1 MPARTILLYPHPV
14 LKTAC
19 APANPADPAV
29 ALLIADLVDTMHE
42 GPGSVGV
49 AAPQIGES
57 QRVCVVDVSGNRHGR
72 DNNHGLLAMI
82 NPEIVARSGAAV
94 MREGCMSVPDYTGD
108 VERSTAITVR
118 FTDASGALREID
130 ASGFEAVAI
139 QHEMDHLDGVLF
151 LDRITSLK
159 TGLFRR
165 KNYRLYGTA
174 LLPFILDTTRQN
186 STSTFL

>member
-1 MPARTILLYPHPV
+1 MPVQKILLYPHSI
-14 LKTAC
+14 LKKVCRMVSTIDPEITA
-19 APANPADPAV
+19 
-29 ALLIADLVDTMHE
+29 LIEDLVDTMRA

-49 AAPQIGES
+49 AAPQIGVTL
-57 QRVCVVDVSGNRHGR
+57 RLCVVDVSGSRLGKE
-72 DNNHGLLAMI
+72 NNHGLLVLV
-82 NPEIVARSGAAV
+82 NPELVRRAGTAI

-108 VERSTAITVR
+108 VERATAVTVR
-118 FTDASGALREID
+118 FLDASGALREIE

-165 KNYRLYGTA
+165 KNYR
-174 LLPFILDTTRQN
+174 
-186 STSTFL
+186 